1 MDGDIM
7 GSNGKC
13 GGRFVSTEKVRLRF
27 IVLIAVAAF
36 QFGFAVSGDCQA
48 WVAPKHSGSIAIS
61 YLNDFSNKDYFG
73 HGENYIIT
81 PVDVTAPDGTFYPRG
96 TKIDEFGEVR
106 TQGVYFD
113 FSYSLTDK
121 LAVSASL
128 PYLAPK
134 YTGADNA
141 TSAFFVPHRFPDG
154 SIQLDDGHYHGSFA
168 DIGLRLRYNIT
179 ARPFMITP
187 FVEYNGPSH
196 DYLFYSHAIVGR
208 HVNSLGLGSY
218 FGGTL
223 DRAIPNAYL
232 QGRYEYTFD
241 EKILGISRH
250 RSLGEVEF
258 GYFVTPPIRAFM
270 ILAGQITHGGLNA
283 PYGIPGPPVAS
294 NEFFFHH
301 TQITRDNYLN
311 IGFGGQYSLND
322 RVDFFGVVSH
332 MLTARNLHGLTYGI
346 NFGFS
351 WGFGGS
357 PQRPCH
363 C

>member
-1 MDGDIM
+1 MYCI
-7 GSNGKC
+7 
-13 GGRFVSTEKVRLRF
+13 GRLRGALVVTEKVRSCVVFLF
-27 IVLIAVAAF
+27 ACLLF
-36 QFGFAVSGDCQA
+36 QLAFAVSGHCQA
-48 WVAPKHSGSIAIS
+48 WISPRHTGSISIS
-61 YLNDFSNKDYFG
+61 YINDFSNKDYFG

-81 PVDVTAPDGTFYPRG
+81 PVDVTAPDGTFYPKG
-96 TKIDEFGEVR
+96 TKIDEFGEAR
-106 TQGVYFD
+106 TQGAYFD
-113 FSYSLTDK
+113 FSYSFTDK
-121 LAVSASL
+121 LGVTASL
-128 PYLAPK
+128 PYLTAK
-134 YTGADNA
+134 YTVSANA

-187 FVEYNGPSH
+187 YVEYNGPSN

-208 HVNSLGLGSY
+208 HVNSLGIGSY

-223 DRAIPNAYL
+223 DRVLPNAYL
-232 QGRYEYTFD
+232 QGRYGYTFD
-241 EKILGISRH
+241 ETILNISRH

-258 GYFVTPPIRAFM
+258 GYFITPPLRAFV
-270 ILAGQITHGGLNA
+270 ILAGQITHGGLNG
-283 PYGIPGPPVAS
+283 PYDLGEPVAS
-294 NEFFFHH
+294 NPLFFHH